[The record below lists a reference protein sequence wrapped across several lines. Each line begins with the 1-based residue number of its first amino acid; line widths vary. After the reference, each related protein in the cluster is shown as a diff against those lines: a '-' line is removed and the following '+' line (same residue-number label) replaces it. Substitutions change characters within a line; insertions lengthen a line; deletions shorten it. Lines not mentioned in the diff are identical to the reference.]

1 VLATAA
7 ANPDILVIGVDAD
20 AGSMVEASRR
30 AARATRRGNTC
41 ASRGLPNAMF
51 VVAAA
56 EALPAELDGRADAL
70 TVHFPWG
77 SLLRGLLEADP
88 AILAGMARVARPGA
102 TVTLLLSVTER
113 DRAIGPVAL
122 DERRFAALAPRYAAH
137 GLRLRE
143 AQRATVEQVTRSHS
157 SWAKRL
163 GAATSR
169 PAWFVRFDRAGPAS
183 CTAATTL
190 SSGLPPR
197 ALTSA
202 LEPRIMPAVG
212 AGAPDSRDEEVGL

>member
-1 VLATAA
+1 MLATAA
-7 ANPDILVIGVDAD
+7 TCPDLLAIGVDAN

-30 AARATRRGNTC
+30 AARATRRG
-41 ASRGLPNAMF
+41 GLPNALF

-56 EALPAELDGRADAL
+56 EALPTELDGRADAL

-88 AILAGMARVARPGA
+88 AVVAGMARVTRPGA

-113 DRAIGPVAL
+113 DRSIGHTSL
-122 DERRFAALAPRYAAH
+122 DELRFDALAPCYAAY

-143 AQRATVEQVTRSHS
+143 ARRASVEQVAQAHS

-163 GAATSR
+163 GAGISR
-169 PAWFVRFDRAGPAS
+169 PVWFVRLERVGTAS
-183 CTAATTL
+183 GVVSERPGRGVRT
-190 SSGLPPR
+190 G
-197 ALTSA
+197 
-202 LEPRIMPAVG
+202 
-212 AGAPDSRDEEVGL
+212 